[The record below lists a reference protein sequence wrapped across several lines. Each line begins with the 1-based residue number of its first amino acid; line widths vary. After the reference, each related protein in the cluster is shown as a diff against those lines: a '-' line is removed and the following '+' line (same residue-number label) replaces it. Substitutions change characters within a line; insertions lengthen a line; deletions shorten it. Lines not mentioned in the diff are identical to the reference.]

1 MLSTK
6 NLIFK
11 EWPAKKLK
19 ERYVGPYMIEKIVM
33 ANTIKLK
40 LPESM
45 KIHLVVD
52 FSRIVRYRKLVERQ
66 KVEEVKLIEVDGV
79 EEWEVKKI
87 LNKRKISEVVK
98 YLV

>member
-1 MLSTK
+1 
-6 NLIFK
+6 
-11 EWPAKKLK
+11 
-19 ERYVGPYMIEKIVM
+19 MIEKIVM

-79 EEWEVKKI
+79 EE
-87 LNKRKISEVVK
+87 
-98 YLV
+98 